1 MVAPFLFSLVRYP
14 RNAAPHA
21 PNHLHT
27 VASAEYFTVNGL
39 ANRFQLPVVQL
50 YSDFNAVLIA
60 DLMLHSI
67 ASHAAA

>member
-1 MVAPFLFSLVRYP
+1 
-14 RNAAPHA
+14 
-21 PNHLHT
+21 LHT
-27 VASAEYFTVNGL
+27 VASAECFTVNGL

-50 YSDFNAVLIA
+50 YRYFNAVLIA